1 MTAGSRSPEWLYI
14 EMTGGAR
21 TMVTMSA
28 TIGAYQAVYFED
40 VAHAVE
46 YCHALV
52 AHIVPRRGSLRSED
66 ERAVVWFHV
75 PARSRAS
82 THHGCYLFASAG
94 AIAAAERAGL
104 DTPSSGRVTRAALPA
119 DAVLLFGDDA
129 PPPSPTR
136 KRSAHASSSPRRSAP
151 APIFSRPADIGA

>member
-1 MTAGSRSPEWLYI
+1 
-14 EMTGGAR
+14 
-21 TMVTMSA
+21 MVTMSA

-40 VAHAVE
+40 VAQAVE
-46 YCHALV
+46 YCHELV
-52 AHIVPRRGSLRSED
+52 AHIVPRGGTSRSED
-66 ERAVVWFHV
+66 DRAVVWFHV

-104 DTPSSGRVTRAALPA
+104 DTPLIGRVMRAALPA

-129 PPPSPTR
+129 PPPAPTR
-136 KRSAHASSSPRRSAP
+136 KRSSLSSNGARRPAP
-151 APIFSRPADIGA
+151 APPSWRPADIGA